1 VVVRFATSSRHHP
14 LSSSLEFV
22 FNSVDF
28 MCYCEPGVRIA
39 LSYPEQIVH
48 TRHRTGNPS
57 EDTGKEMQLE

>member
-1 VVVRFATSSRHHP
+1 
-14 LSSSLEFV
+14 
-22 FNSVDF
+22 